1 MIVTIDGLP
10 VYRAEIEGA
19 NEGMYCISLV
29 DEPAV
34 LRDFQAFRAQEKAV
48 RQMYAVAD
56 EEKHLVRG
64 VVMRADFPIF
74 RRDGAFEYYIIYK
87 ADTIRQ
93 MAEKYLA
100 EKLQNQVNLDHLAGA
115 YVEGVQMVQ
124 WYIKDAAAGINPE
137 GFDDCADGSLFAE
150 FHITDPEIWAQVKA
164 GTYNGFSLE
173 GYFTL
178 TPEEDA
184 DDVERI
190 VDETHGLFS
199 KLTKIFPD
207 MKFSKFIK
215 ALAKAEA
222 FRTVTTDKGLVAWE
236 GDDDLK
242 IGDEVFIEDED
253 GNRAGAPDDTYTLT
267 DGTRVVVA
275 DGKVSE
281 ILEPEAE
288 VEPEDIEAPAEEPV
302 EAAEEEDV
310 PEVENPDR
318 PGEEETPDAIEG
330 LRREMNEAYARI
342 DALEEALRTL
352 REEVAALKEAPAALS
367 AHKQA
372 SLQKEDAKLSKRER
386 LARLVR

>member
-19 NEGMYCISLV
+19 GEGMYCISLV

-34 LRDFQAFRAQEKAV
+34 LRDFQAFKAEQKTT
-48 RQMYAVAD
+48 RQMYSIAD

-64 VVMRADFPIF
+64 PIMRADFPIF

-100 EKLQNQVNLDHLAGA
+100 DKLQNQVNLDHLEGA
-115 YVEGVQMVQ
+115 YVDGVQMVQ
-124 WYIKDAAAGINPE
+124 WYIKDTAAGINPE

-150 FHITDPEIWAQVKA
+150 FHITDETIWQEVKA

-178 TPEEDA
+178 TPEEDL

-190 VDETHGLFS
+190 VEETRGLFS
-199 KLTKIFPD
+199 KLSKIFPN
-207 MKFSKFIK
+207 MKFTKFIK
-215 ALAKAEA
+215 ALQKEA
-222 FRTVTTDKGLVAWE
+222 FRTVTTDKGLVAWD

-242 IGDEVFIEDED
+242 VGDEVFIENED
-253 GNRAGAPDDTYTLT
+253 GNRAAAPDDTYILT

-288 VEPEDIEAPAEEPV
+288 AEPEEIEAPV
-302 EAAEEEDV
+302 EAAEEEI
-310 PEVENPDR
+310 PEVENPDT
-318 PGEEETPDAIEG
+318 PGEETTPDAIEE
-330 LRREMNEAYARI
+330 LRKEVNEAYRRI
-342 DALEEALRTL
+342 DTLEEAVREL
-352 REEVAALKEAPAALS
+352 RERLAKVEETPAALS

-372 SLQKEDAKLSKRER
+372 SLQKEDAKTSKRER